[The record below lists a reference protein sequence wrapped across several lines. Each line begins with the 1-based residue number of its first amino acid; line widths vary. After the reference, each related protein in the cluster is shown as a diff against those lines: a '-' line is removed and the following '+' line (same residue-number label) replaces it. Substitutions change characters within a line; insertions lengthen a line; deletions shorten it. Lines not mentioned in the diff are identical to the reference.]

1 MTSFIIRAYERPQP
15 KPLVT
20 VHAAQERAMT
30 AQEAWLN
37 TLAQT
42 EAFSGLVTIWH
53 ADADGAL
60 SSFTAMLP
68 DVARMAFVGI
78 AEGE

>member
-1 MTSFIIRAYERPQP
+1 MSSFIIRAYERPQP
-15 KPLVT
+15 K
-20 VHAAQERAMT
+20 HAPYRAELGRAMT

-53 ADADGAL
+53 AAEDGTLQSFSAL
-60 SSFTAMLP
+60 LP
-68 DVARMAFVGI
+68 DVRRMAFVGI

>member
-1 MTSFIIRAYERPQP
+1 MANYVIRAYEHPQP
-15 KPLVT
+15 K
-20 VHAAQERAMT
+20 HAPYRAELGRAMT
-30 AQEAWLN
+30 QQEAWLN

-53 ADADGAL
+53 ADADGTL
-60 SSFTAMLP
+60 TSFTAMLT
-68 DVARMAFVGI
+68 DVGRMAFVGI